1 MIYKL
6 VHRVDPFHEGRT
18 PRHDHTLSALRY
30 GRRLVYETTE
40 VVAAD
45 FGLQLAKQT

>member
-1 MIYKL
+1 MIQKL
-6 VHRVDPFHEGRT
+6 VHRVDALFAGRT
-18 PRHDHTLSALRY
+18 SRDTYAFTALRY

>member
-1 MIYKL
+1 MIQKL
-6 VHRVDPFHEGRT
+6 VHRVDALLAGRT
-18 PRHDHTLSALRY
+18 SRDNHTLTALRY

-45 FGLQLAKQT
+45 FLL